1 MYKNQKKMEWI
12 HAFNLSNLM
21 QLVVLNENSSLFF
34 FPIDFSCTIK
44 SQLKYTD
51 KIFFASL
58 GKNVFIWKML
68 TLECYNRSFRD
79 FLWH

>member
-1 MYKNQKKMEWI
+1 
-12 HAFNLSNLM
+12 M

-58 GKNVFIWKML
+58 GKNVFI
-68 TLECYNRSFRD
+68 
-79 FLWH
+79 